1 MSRSPAPTR
10 ALASLSVALWCALA
24 VVAPARAASPGND
37 LPDIGTPAD
46 RVWTAS
52 DEYRIG
58 AMVVRG
64 LRDSGQIL
72 DDPEITEY
80 VQAIGSR
87 LASHAQEGGQKFTF
101 FVVKDRDINAFA
113 LPGGF
118 IGVNAGTVLASASE
132 SELAGVLAHEISH
145 VTQRHIART
154 LEAQGRQSIVST
166 AAMLA
171 AILLGA
177 VSGNAN
183 VGMAGVMAGQSAAVQ
198 GQINF
203 TRDNEYEADRVG
215 IGVMSAAG
223 YDPNGMAS
231 FFETLGRRYG
241 IPSAENAKIL
251 EFLQTHPLSTD
262 RVAEARNRAAQFPVV
277 RPVDSTGYRIA
288 RERLRVMTL
297 PVGTDPREAYREAGS
312 ADAQVAD
319 YRYYGRALALVEANV
334 PAEAV
339 PIFRD
344 LVARHPDVIE
354 YHTAL
359 GQAEL
364 AAGDVK
370 GSRATLAKAKELF
383 PRNVP
388 VTVRYA
394 ETLMRAGDAKLA
406 HAVLLDLFNAVPPT
420 QSQVRLIALA
430 ASAAGEAAEAN
441 YYMSE
446 YHVMSGDLPLAIET
460 LRNALATPNL
470 TPVQRS
476 RFRARIDELKE
487 YLPPKLQAAVD
498 RGEPLPTTPSP
509 SPGQS
514 RLADRP

>member
-1 MSRSPAPTR
+1 MLT
-10 ALASLSVALWCALA
+10 VALA
-24 VVAPARAASPGND
+24 VVGTGALTTAGTARASNE

-46 RVWTAS
+46 RVWTAT
-52 DEYRIG
+52 DEYRVG

-72 DDPEITEY
+72 DDPEIAEY
-80 VQAIGSR
+80 VQSIGSR
-87 LASHAQEGGQKFTF
+87 LASHAQEGGQRFTF
-101 FVVKDRDINAFA
+101 FVVRDRGINAFA

-118 IGVNAGTVLASASE
+118 IGVNAGLLLATASE
-132 SELAGVLAHEISH
+132 SELAGVLAHEIAH

-177 VSGNAN
+177 VAGSSDI
-183 VGMAGVMAGQSAAVQ
+183 GMAGVMAGQSAAAQ

-215 IGVMSAAG
+215 IATLAAAG
-223 YDPNGMAS
+223 YDPNAMAS

-241 IPSAENAKIL
+241 TDVENQKIL
-251 EFLQTHPLSTD
+251 EFLQTHPLSSS
-262 RVAEARNRAAQFPVV
+262 RVAEARGRARQLPAV
-277 RPVDSTGYRIA
+277 RAVDSTGYRIA

-297 PVGTDPREAYREAGS
+297 PVGTDPREVYADAES
-312 ADAQVAD
+312 ADANVAD
-319 YRYYGRALALVEANV
+319 YRYYGRALALVQADA
-334 PAEAV
+334 PAEAL
-339 PIFRD
+339 PILRD
-344 LVARHPDVIE
+344 LVERHPDVIE

-359 GQAEL
+359 GQALL
-364 AAGDVK
+364 AAGDARR
-370 GSRATLAKAKELF
+370 SREVLARAKELF

-394 ETLMRAGDAKLA
+394 DALMRDGDAKLA
-406 HAVLLDLFNAVPPT
+406 HAVLLDLFNNVPPT
-420 QSQVRLIALA
+420 QAQVRQIALA

-441 YYMSE
+441 YYMAE
-446 YHVMSGDLPLAIET
+446 YHAMSGELPLAIET
-460 LRNALATPNL
+460 LRNALAVPGI

-476 RFRARIDELKE
+476 RFRARIDEMKE

-498 RGEPLPTTPSP
+498 RGEPLPTTPAP
-509 SPGQS
+509 EP
-514 RLADRP
+514 RR